1 MAVFRLLS
9 QPLSSTSCL
18 GEADPSRVSAA
29 HPPGGAQSHTTCPRA
44 LLFRF
49 DPLEDTAEDREQS
62 GPTHRP
68 AFLMFPSPPLHPIL
82 PFPCP
87 PWSLHPILTHQ
98 SHPPASSGVSQGQ
111 TNLSRPDD
119 WGFLCGLLAVRSQV
133 AGGRECPGPR
143 ALTLILFTPFPEPL
157 WPWCRLVGVG
167 SSSGAGVWRG
177 R

>member
-1 MAVFRLLS
+1 MGRFAVGWYKPGRRGLRGREGPCDVAVFRLLS

-68 AFLMFPSPPLHPIL
+68 AFLMLPSPPLHPIL

-111 TNLSRPDD
+111 TNRFKARRISQGRTTGASSV
-119 WGFLCGLLAVRSQV
+119 GFWL
-133 AGGRECPGPR
+133 
-143 ALTLILFTPFPEPL
+143 
-157 WPWCRLVGVG
+157 
-167 SSSGAGVWRG
+167 
-177 R
+177 

>member
-29 HPPGGAQSHTTCPRA
+29 HPPPGGVQSHTTCPRA
-44 LLFRF
+44 LLFRLH
-49 DPLEDTAEDREQS
+49 PLEDTAEDREQS

-68 AFLMFPSPPLHPIL
+68 CILSAPVTSPSSLPALPLPSLVFAPNLDPPVTPSCL
-82 PFPCP
+82 FR
-87 PWSLHPILTHQ
+87 
-98 SHPPASSGVSQGQ
+98 G
-111 TNLSRPDD
+111 LSRPDESLR

-157 WPWCRLVGVG
+157 RPWCRLVEVG

-177 R
+177 K